1 MRTHYRLLLIEG
13 SPTDR
18 REVQRTL
25 NELGSEHRAESADRL
40 SIGEKLLAIG
50 GFDAVLLN
58 LALPDSRGLETLE
71 RVHSIDP
78 TVPVVLLSDVDDQEL
93 AAKAVRAGAQDY
105 VLTSGLNK
113 AVLGRS
119 LRYAIERKRG
129 EEALRVSEARTRA
142 LLDAIPDA
150 MFRIHRGGRFLDFK
164 PPKEASTSAF
174 SVNLDGNL
182 EDALPP
188 ALAEQYRLHLASA
201 LESGET
207 QLFEYQHRTHG
218 EERHYEVRLV
228 ASGADEALAIVR
240 DVTESR
246 QMEEQLRLSQ
256 RLEAVGRLA
265 GGVAHDF
272 NNYLTVIGGNA
283 ELALIQPPDDS
294 ELRLALDEIK
304 GAADRAATVTRQLLA
319 FSRKQVL
326 KPVPLDLNDLVLAT
340 EKMLRRL
347 IGEDID
353 LVTKLDSEF
362 STVRADPAQIEQVL
376 MNLAVNARDAMPKG
390 GKLLFETTDIDVYET
405 YVGQELEVA
414 SGAYTVLSVS
424 DTGTGMDPATKARAF
439 EPFFTTKER
448 GKGTGLG
455 LSTVYGIV
463 KQSGGYIWIYSE
475 IGLGTT
481 IKIYLPSLDCPA
493 VYADPRSDPRVEEG
507 RGETI
512 LLVEDDPN
520 VLQVGQRFLT
530 QAGYHVIPADGTTTA
545 LDLVANYRDTIH
557 LLATDVILPMMS
569 GRDLAERLQSLR
581 PNIRTLYLSGYTDDA
596 IAQHGVLDVG
606 VAFLEKPYDRL
617 GLLAAVRRA
626 LDDAGNISSLA

>member
-1 MRTHYRLLLIEG
+1 MRSHYRLLLIEG
-13 SPTDR
+13 NPTDR
-18 REVQRTL
+18 RVILRTL
-25 NELGSEHRAESADRL
+25 NKLGSEHQAECADSL
-40 SIGEKLLAIG
+40 SIGKELLARG
-50 GFDAVLLN
+50 DFDAVLVDLV
-58 LALPDSRGLETLE
+58 LPDSRGLETLE
-71 RVHSIDP
+71 GIHSADP
-78 TVPVVLLSDVDDQEL
+78 LVPVVVLSSVDDQAL
-93 AAKAVRAGAQDY
+93 AVRAVRAGAQDY
-105 VLTSGLNK
+105 VLTAGLNK

-150 MFRIHRGGRFLDFK
+150 MFRIHHSGRFLDFK

-174 SVNLDGNL
+174 SVDLLDRDL

-188 ALAEQYRLHLASA
+188 TLAEQYRRHLVKA
-201 LESGET
+201 LESSET
-207 QLFEYQHRTHG
+207 QLFEYEHRTKG

-228 ASGADEALAIVR
+228 ACGADEALAIIR

-246 QMEEQLRLSQ
+246 RLEEQLRLSQ

-283 ELALIQPPDDS
+283 ELALLQPPSDS
-294 ELRLALDEIK
+294 EIRLALDEIK
-304 GAADRAATVTRQLLA
+304 GAAERAATVTRQLLA

-326 KPVPLDLNDLVLAT
+326 KPVPLDLNDLVLGT

-347 IGEDID
+347 IGEDIE
-353 LVTKLDSEF
+353 LVTKPDSEF
-362 STVRADPAQIEQVL
+362 STVRADPAQMEQVL
-376 MNLAVNARDAMPKG
+376 MNLAVNSRDAMPKG
-390 GKLLFETTDIDVYET
+390 GKLLFETADVEVYET
-405 YVGQELEVA
+405 YVGQEVEVA
-414 SGAYTVLSVS
+414 SGSYVVLSVS
-424 DTGTGMDPATKARAF
+424 DTGTGMNAATKARAF
-439 EPFFTTKER
+439 EPFFTTKGR
-448 GKGTGLG
+448 SKGTGLG

-493 VYADPRSDPRVEEG
+493 VYDARRTEVRVEEG

-512 LLVEDDPN
+512 LLVEDDPK
-520 VLQVGQRFLT
+520 VLQIGQRFLS
-530 QAGYHVIPADGTTTA
+530 QAGYHVIPAEGITSA
-545 LDLVANYRDTIH
+545 LELVANYGETIH
-557 LLATDVILPMMS
+557 LLATDVILPTMS
-569 GRDLAERLQSLR
+569 GRDLAERLQSMR
-581 PNIRTLYLSGYTDDA
+581 PDIRTLYLSGYTDDA

-626 LDDAGNISSLA
+626 LDDAR